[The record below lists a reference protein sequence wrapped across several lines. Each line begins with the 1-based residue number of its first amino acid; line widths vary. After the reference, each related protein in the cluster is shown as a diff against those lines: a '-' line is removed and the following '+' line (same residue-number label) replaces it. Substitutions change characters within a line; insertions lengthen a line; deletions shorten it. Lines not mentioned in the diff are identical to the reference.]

1 VVITDVSRSSPL
13 LGQTWQVEGQTV
25 HEILQRSRTSITKGD
40 VLLLVVDTTACS
52 DTGDQ

>member
-1 VVITDVSRSSPL
+1 VVITDVSRSSLL

-25 HEILQRSRTSITKGD
+25 PEILQCSRTSTTKGD
-40 VLLLVVDTTACS
+40 VLLLDVDTTACS